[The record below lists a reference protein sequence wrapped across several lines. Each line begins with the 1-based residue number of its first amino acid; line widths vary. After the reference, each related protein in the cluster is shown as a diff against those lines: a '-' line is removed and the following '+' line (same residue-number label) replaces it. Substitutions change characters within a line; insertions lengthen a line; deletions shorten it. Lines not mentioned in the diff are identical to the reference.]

1 MSEILKT
8 IHEKI
13 VQNQSKVDQF
23 FAEKLT
29 NPLIYNSIDLRHSGF
44 KIAPVD
50 VNCYPAGFN
59 NLSDSSRQ
67 IAKKIFNDFL
77 NKNYPLAKK
86 IAILPENHTRN
97 FRYLENVLVLK
108 DILENNGQREVQIL
122 SLIEEIDDV
131 LEIEIEGTDKK
142 ITLQKLIKN
151 NNQICSKSGFIPDL
165 IIANNDFTSGIPE
178 ILQNCAQPIIPSP
191 NLGWHVRRK
200 SHHFDIYNKIAEEFG
215 VLIDLDPWLISSCH
229 RNCDDVNFKDQ
240 SGLPCVA
247 KNVDNLLSKLKDKY
261 TKYGINEEPYCYI
274 KSDNGTYGM
283 SIMTVKS
290 GAEVLEINK
299 KDRNKMNALKG
310 SIQNHTAIIQ
320 EGIPTIDKI
329 KDMIAEPMIYVMAG
343 EVVGNLFRANDA
355 RDEKISLNAAGMSF
369 YDLENLNDDDL
380 QLGLPKSQISLIYKT
395 IAKLSAIAASQEKY

>member
-13 VQNQSKVDQF
+13 VQNKSKVDQF

-59 NLSDSSRQ
+59 NLSESSKNF
-67 IAKKIFNDFL
+67 AKKIADDFL
-77 NKNYPLAKK
+77 TKHHPKASK

-97 FRYLENVLVLK
+97 FRYLENIFALK
-108 DILENNGQREVQIL
+108 EILENGGKREVQIL
-122 SLIEEIDDV
+122 SLIEEIEDV
-131 LEIEIEGTDKK
+131 LEIEIEGTNKK

-178 ILQNCAQPIIPSP
+178 ILKNSEQPIIPSP

-215 VLIDLDPWLISSCH
+215 ALIDLDPWLISSCH
-229 RNCDDVNFKDQ
+229 RNCDDVNFKNQ

-380 QLGLPKSQISLIYKT
+380 QLGLSKSQISLIYST
-395 IAKLSAIAASQEKY
+395 IAKLSAIAASMEKY